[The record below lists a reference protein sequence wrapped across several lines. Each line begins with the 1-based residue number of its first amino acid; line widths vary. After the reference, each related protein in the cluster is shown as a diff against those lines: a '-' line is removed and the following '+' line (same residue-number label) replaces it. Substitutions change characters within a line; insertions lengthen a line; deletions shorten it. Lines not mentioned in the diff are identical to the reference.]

1 MSGFDTTPR
10 PEFLRALQ
18 AQKWKAS
25 GALSELVDNAF
36 GPGRGDATR
45 CSITY
50 DAARQVLTVLD
61 NGKGMD
67 GVGRL
72 FQLGNTIGRAPG
84 DIGIYGSGGTMA
96 ILWLASRVRVWTLRA
111 GELNHDVVD
120 WAEQIAKGEFPV
132 VSDEW
137 ERATL
142 VNTPEDLLANRH
154 GTKIELTLLRE
165 RKFVISNVQRDLAE
179 TYAPAFRKGRALWWT
194 SLGKN
199 GQMQRLADPLEEPSD
214 PALTIE
220 FDAGL
225 VVNDEFLGV
234 RGKIGVVDD
243 LPLSRSK
250 VAIGYGP
257 RVILRTRDCY
267 RSPDGSEA
275 FREAGVAGYIDLLDG
290 WQPYL
295 ATTKDAFNDGP
306 VWEALMEYVFQKIRP
321 ILHAAKRNELM
332 LLLEDIAISLQV
344 RPSRREAAGGQPAG
358 TGKGPTPG
366 DGPADIEIDPTTGPE
381 VRGKTPAGATFR
393 IVTLTDAEMEGLLC
407 KAQASGAGVDLIVN
421 QDHPFTQAALAER
434 PYNRPALELL
444 VTRELADELWRNE
457 ALRQKTFRRVDLQA
471 IDGFVGSPD
480 HESDGAAFI
489 HRLLID
495 RVRRPVRPDDSD
507 EDVA

>member
-1 MSGFDTTPR
+1 MSGFDTTPK

-18 AQKWKAS
+18 AQKWKVA

-96 ILWLASRVRVWTLRA
+96 ILWLASRVRVWTLRN

-120 WAEQIAKGEFPV
+120 WAEQIAKGEFPI
-132 VSDEW
+132 VSDDW

-142 VNTPEDLLANRH
+142 VNTPEELLANRH
-154 GTKIELTLLRE
+154 GTMIEVRLLRE

-179 TYAPAFRKGRALWWT
+179 TYAPAFRKGRALWWK

-199 GQMQRLADPLEEPSD
+199 GQTQRLADPLEEPSD
-214 PALTIE
+214 PASTIE

-234 RGKIGVVDD
+234 RGKIGIVDD

-267 RSPDGSEA
+267 RSPDGTEA

-306 VWEALMEYVFQKIRP
+306 VWDALMEYVFQKIRP

-344 RPSRREAAGGQPAG
+344 RSGHDVTDGRPAG

-366 DGPADIEIDPTTGPE
+366 EGHAEIKIDPTNGPE

-393 IVTLTDAEMEGLLC
+393 IVTMTDGEMEGLLC
-407 KAQASGAGVDLIVN
+407 KAQASGDGVDLIVN
-421 QDHPFTQAALAER
+421 EDHPFTQAALAER

-457 ALRQKTFRRVDLQA
+457 TLRQKTFRRADLLA
-471 IDGFVGSPD
+471 IDDFVGKTD

-495 RVRRPVRPDDSD
+495 RVRRPGRPDDSD
-507 EDVA
+507 QDVA